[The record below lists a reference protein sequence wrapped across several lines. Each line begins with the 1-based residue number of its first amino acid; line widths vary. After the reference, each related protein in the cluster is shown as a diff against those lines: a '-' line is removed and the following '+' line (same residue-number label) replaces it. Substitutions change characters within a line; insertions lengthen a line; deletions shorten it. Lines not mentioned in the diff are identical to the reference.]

1 MTRVH
6 ALMRRLGKRED
17 GVTAV
22 EFALIAPVLLTM
34 LLGTYDL
41 GYTLY
46 VDSMLQGSIQDAG
59 RSSTIEGSNA
69 ASMDLIVTTAVKRVV
84 PGATLTFTRKS
95 YTTFSDVGS
104 PEAFTDV
111 DNNGVCNNGEP
122 YEDANGNS
130 TWDADRGKT
139 GQGGARD
146 AVLYT
151 AKVTYPRP
159 FAMAGMF
166 GFSPVVTLSSATVLR
181 NQPFAQQATTVTT
194 KNC

>member
-1 MTRVH
+1 MTARI
-6 ALMRRLGKRED
+6 ALLRRLAKRED
-17 GVTAV
+17 GVTIV
-22 EFALIAPVLLTM
+22 EFALIAPVLLMM

-41 GYTLY
+41 GYALY
-46 VDSMLQGSIQDAG
+46 IDSMLQGSIQEAG
-59 RSSTIEGSNA
+59 RRSTIEGSTA
-69 ASMDLIVTTAVKRVV
+69 ASMDLIVSTSVKRVV

-95 YTTFSDVGS
+95 YATFSDVGS

-111 DNNGVCNNGEP
+111 DANGVCNGGEP

-130 TWDADRGKT
+130 SWDSDRGKA

-181 NQPFAQQATTVTT
+181 NQPFAQQSTTVTT

>member
-1 MTRVH
+1 MTSVR
-6 ALMRRLGKRED
+6 ALPQRLGSNQD
-17 GVTAV
+17 GVTIV
-22 EFALIAPVLLTM
+22 EFALIAPVLLLL

-41 GYTLY
+41 GYVLY
-46 VDSMLQGSIQDAG
+46 VDSMLQGSIQEAG
-59 RSSTIEGSNA
+59 RRSTIEGSTA
-69 ASMDLIVTTAVKRVV
+69 ASMDLIVSTAVKRVV
-84 PGATLTFTRKS
+84 PDATLTFTRKS
-95 YTTFSDVGS
+95 YATFSAVGS

-111 DNNGVCNNGEP
+111 DGNGVCNSGEP

-130 TWDADRGKT
+130 TWDSDRGKA

-151 AKVTYPRP
+151 ARVTYPRP

-166 GFSPVVTLSSATVLR
+166 GFSPLVTLSSATVLR
-181 NQPFAQQATTVTT
+181 NQPFSAQTTTVTT